1 MIILYPITDEG
12 KFVSRFPEALA
23 YARAVAIAA
32 APERRPTFK
41 SGSIKGRVAFVIF
54 DDNGK
59 EIKIRVEQQGDKYTI
74 TKYMDGP
81 VNVSL
86 AMEEGKEG

>member
-1 MIILYPITDEG
+1 MIMLYPITDEA
-12 KFVSRFPEALA
+12 KFASDFPEALS

-41 SGSIKGRVAFVIF
+41 SGSIKGRVAFIIF
-54 DDNGK
+54 NDDGK
-59 EIKIRVEQQGDKYTI
+59 EIKVRVEKQGDKYTI

-81 VNVSL
+81 VNETKALQETV
-86 AMEEGKEG
+86 G